1 VTLGVDDG
9 AGPALPWPVLPWP
22 VLPGD
27 DDPVALA
34 LDPSFVLPTRLAW
47 WATRQPDRPF
57 MDEVD
62 GRSATYGE
70 FVDQMLRWCSRL
82 TALGVQRG
90 DRVLSL
96 IPASID
102 AHALWLAAG
111 CIGAL
116 EVPVNPELRG
126 TFLAHALRDPGARWC
141 FVRPEHA
148 DVPGSADVA
157 GLDVM
162 VVPRDGSFL
171 AGVEPVAL
179 SSWPAPGDTSC
190 VIYTSG
196 TTGAAKG
203 VLITWAQMT
212 ATIGR
217 IPRSWFSGG
226 DAVYTAHPVFHVTG
240 RSPLL
245 SMSDVGGRV
254 VVREKLSVAAYW
266 DDVRRYRCTST
277 TVNAALVLT
286 APERDDDIDNPLR
299 VAFTAGNRA
308 AAFRFAER
316 FGVHMVEAYGST
328 EVGFPIMLRAFP
340 TDDSRSCGVL
350 RPGYAARIVDEA
362 GVEVP
367 DGVAGEL
374 WLRPPARELITSG
387 YLGRDD
393 LTAAAIV
400 DGWYRTGDRL
410 VRHANGHFEFV
421 DRMNDTIRRL
431 GENISGTALEAVV
444 IEEADV
450 AECAA
455 VGVADPVAG
464 QEVLIAVIAR
474 DGCAIDPADLHLRL
488 AARLPRYMV
497 PKFIAVVDEL
507 PRTATSK
514 VRKRDLLEALD
525 LAQVWRIQR

>member
-1 VTLGVDDG
+1 MLS
-9 AGPALPWPVLPWP
+9 
-22 VLPGD
+22 GD
-27 DDPVALA
+27 DDPVGLA
-34 LDPSFVLPTRLAW
+34 LNPAYVLPTRLAW
-47 WATRQPDRPF
+47 WAAREPDRPF
-57 MDEVD
+57 MVEVD
-62 GRSATYGE
+62 GRSVTYGE
-70 FVDQMLRWCSRL
+70 FIDEMLRWCSRL
-82 TALGVQRG
+82 VALGVSRG

-102 AHALWLAAG
+102 AHALWLASG
-111 CIGAL
+111 CLGAL

-126 TFLAHALRDPGARWC
+126 SFLEHALRDPGATLC
-141 FVRPEHA
+141 FARPEHA
-148 DVPGSADVA
+148 EVPGSVDVA
-157 GLDVM
+157 GLEVI
-162 VVPRDGSFL
+162 VVPRDASFI
-171 AGVEPVAL
+171 AGAEPTQL
-179 SSWPAPGDTSC
+179 TSWPAPGDASC

-203 VLITWAQMT
+203 VVITWAQMT

-217 IPRSWFSGG
+217 IPRSWFSGD
-226 DAVYTAHPVFHVTG
+226 DAVYSCHPVFHVTG
-240 RSPLL
+240 RSPLP

-254 VVREKLSVAAYW
+254 VVREKLSVTAYW
-266 DDVRRYRCTST
+266 DDVRRYGCTTT

-286 APERDDDIDNPLR
+286 APERDDDADNPLR

-308 AAFRFAER
+308 AAHRFSER
-316 FGVHMVEAYGST
+316 FGVHMVEAYGGT

-340 TDDSRSCGVL
+340 TDGSRSCGLL

-374 WLRPPARELITSG
+374 WIRPPARELITSG

-410 VRHANGHFEFV
+410 VRHPNGHFEFV

-455 VGVADPVAG
+455 VGVADAVAG

-474 DGCAIDPADLHLRL
+474 DGCVVDPADLHARL
-488 AARLPRYMV
+488 AVRLPRYMV

-514 VRKRDLLEALD
+514 VRKRDLLDSLD
-525 LAQVWRIQR
+525 LDLLWHG